1 MHHLKTMKFDIY
13 AEIGK
18 VCPSQRNLKTI
29 PNEELIVR
37 INSMGQ
43 ISQLSQ
49 GNPSPKSNN
58 EEDGDMLTEEQDAN
72 HACFPFDQPSIK
84 NFLDLEENY

>member
-1 MHHLKTMKFDIY
+1 MHHLKTVKFDIY
-13 AEIGK
+13 TEIGK
-18 VCPSQRNLKTI
+18 VCPSQRNLKAI

-43 ISQLSQ
+43 LGQLSHA
-49 GNPSPKSNN
+49 NPSPKSNHEN
-58 EEDGDMLTEEQDAN
+58 DSDMLTEEQEPN
-72 HACFPFDQPSIK
+72 LACFPFDQPSIK